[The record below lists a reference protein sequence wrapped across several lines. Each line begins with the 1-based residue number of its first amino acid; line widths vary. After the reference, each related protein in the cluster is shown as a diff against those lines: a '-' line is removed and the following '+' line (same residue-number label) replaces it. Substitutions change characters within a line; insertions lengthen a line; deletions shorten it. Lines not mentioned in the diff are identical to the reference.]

1 MSSMRLLAA
10 ATTAV
15 LLAIP
20 AAHAADLGI
29 PPAPP
34 PPPEF
39 SGWYLR
45 GYVGMTNQQVDKN
58 KTGFTPNPFPND
70 TITTPFANFDA
81 SPLGG
86 GGIGYQ
92 VNDWLRFDGTVEYRS
107 SAHFHGQQIDQSG
120 GVTLPDDYNAS
131 KSEILFLANAYL
143 DLGTWWC
150 ITPFVGAGIGGSY
163 NRITGFVDQGA
174 TMSGTG
180 GIPIL
185 STTYADDHS
194 QWSFAWAVYAGLAY
208 QVTPNFAVDL
218 TYRYVNLGKAQ
229 TGPAHAFDGTPVP
242 TNPFVFDNLTSNDFL
257 LGVRWTCC
265 EPPPPPPL
273 MRKG

>member
-1 MSSMRLLAA
+1 MSNTRLLAA

-15 LLAIP
+15 LLATP
-20 AAHAADLGI
+20 AAHAADLGF
-29 PPAPP
+29 PP
-34 PPPEF
+34 PPPVPQF

-58 KTGFTPNPFPND
+58 KTGYTPNPFPND
-70 TITTPFANFDA
+70 VITTPFANFD
-81 SPLGG
+81 SSSLFGLGV
-86 GGIGYQ
+86 GYQ
-92 VNDWLRFDGTVEYRS
+92 VNDWLRFDGTVEYRANS
-107 SAHFHGQQIDQSG
+107 HFHGQQIDQSG

-131 KSEILFLANAYL
+131 KNEVLFLANAYV

-163 NRITGFVDQGA
+163 NTITGFVDQGA

-180 GIPIL
+180 GVPIL

-194 QWSFAWAVYAGLAY
+194 KWSFAWALYAGLAY
-208 QVTPNFAVDL
+208 QVTPAFTVDL
-218 TYRYVNLGKAQ
+218 SYRYVNLGKAQ
-229 TGPAHAFDGTPVP
+229 TGPAHAFDGTVIP
-242 TNPFVFDNLTSNDFL
+242 TNPFVFDNITSNDFL

-265 EPPPPPPL
+265 ETAPPPPPL

>member
-1 MSSMRLLAA
+1 MSSTRLLAA
-10 ATTAV
+10 AMTAV
-15 LLAIP
+15 LLALP
-20 AAHAADLGI
+20 AAHAADLRI
-29 PPAPP
+29 PP
-34 PPPEF
+34 PPPPLEF

-45 GYVGMTNQQVDKN
+45 GYVGMTNQQVGTN

-70 TITTPFANFDA
+70 VITTQFFNFDA
-81 SPLGG
+81 SPLAG

-107 SAHFHGQQIDQSG
+107 SAHFHGQQIDRSG
-120 GVTLPDDYNAS
+120 AVTLPDDYNAS
-131 KSEILFLANAYL
+131 KNELLFLANGYI

-150 ITPFVGAGIGGSY
+150 ITPFIGGGVGASY

-174 TMSGTG
+174 TQSGAT
-180 GIPIL
+180 II
-185 STTYADDHS
+185 STTFADDHAK
-194 QWSFAWAVYAGLAY
+194 WSFAWAVYAGLAY

-229 TGPAHAFDGTPVP
+229 TGPAHAFDGFPIP
-242 TNPFVFDNLTSNDFL
+242 TNPFVFDDITSNDFL

-273 MRKG
+273 IRKG